1 MEVAVNWW
9 GVILATLS
17 TMVVGSIWYTPK
29 VFGNKWMKL
38 IGKSEKEL
46 GKNGMWPMV
55 ITLIVSFISAY
66 VLAHVSFLSNQ
77 FFHNSF
83 MQDAL
88 TTAFW
93 LWLGFVAA
101 RMLTHDAF
109 EGRPW
114 QLTLMNLSHEL
125 VTLLVMALFIGW
137 LHP

>member
-38 IGKSEKEL
+38 VGKSEKDL

-55 ITLIVSFISAY
+55 VTLIVSFISAY

-77 FFHNSF
+77 YFHNSF
-83 MQDAL
+83 MQDTL

-101 RMLTHDAF
+101 RMVTHDAF

-114 QLTLMNLSHEL
+114 QLSLMNLGHEL
-125 VTLLVMALFIGW
+125 VTVLVMGLFIGW